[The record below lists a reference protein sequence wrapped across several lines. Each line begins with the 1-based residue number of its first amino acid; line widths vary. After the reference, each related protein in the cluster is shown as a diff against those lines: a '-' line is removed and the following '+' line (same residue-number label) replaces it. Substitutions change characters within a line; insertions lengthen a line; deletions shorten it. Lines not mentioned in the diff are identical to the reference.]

1 MISIDTNVI
10 VRLLTQ
16 DDPVQFK
23 KSQELFKNHEIFI
36 TDTVVLE
43 TEWVLRL

>member
-10 VRLLTQ
+10 VRFLTQ

-23 KSQELFKNHEIFI
+23 KSRALFKNHEIFI
-36 TDTVVLE
+36 TDTVILE
-43 TEWVLRL
+43 T